1 MFEKSEILSL
11 LAEALE
17 VQTVSDDDSS
27 STIETWDSLGQL
39 SIQAK
44 LSAITNGKSDQAP
57 ELAVAGSVEEIVVA
71 LRSLGLIQ

>member
-1 MFEKSEILSL
+1 MIAKSELLSL

-44 LSAITNGKSDQAP
+44 LSATTDGKSDQAP
-57 ELAVAGSVEEIVVA
+57 ELAVAGSVEEIIAA
-71 LRSLGLIQ
+71 LRSLGLMQ